1 LCSLSSNPTFEKEK
15 GMRIHLE
22 MEVKIKVL
30 RIPSSEM

>member
-1 LCSLSSNPTFEKEK
+1 
-15 GMRIHLE
+15 MRIHLE